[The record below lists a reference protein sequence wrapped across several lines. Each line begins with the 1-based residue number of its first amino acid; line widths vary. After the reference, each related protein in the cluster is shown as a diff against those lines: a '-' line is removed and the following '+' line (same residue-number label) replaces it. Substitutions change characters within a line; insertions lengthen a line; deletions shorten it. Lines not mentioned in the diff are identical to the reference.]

1 MRELTKAEEKVM
13 QILWQLKE
21 AFVRDIIERLDE
33 EKKPS
38 YTTVSSVI
46 RVLES
51 KGFVNHKVY
60 GNTHQ
65 YFPIISEEEYKEFAA
80 SSVLEKYFGG
90 SVSRLVSFFAKKE
103 KVDLKDLDDM
113 INMIKKQKSDK

>member
-1 MRELTKAEEKVM
+1 MRELTKAEEKIM

-21 AFVRDIIERLDE
+21 AFVRDIIKKLEE

-51 KGFVNHKVY
+51 KGFIDHKVY

-65 YFPIISEEEYKEFAA
+65 YFPLISEEEYKEFAA

-90 SVSRLVSFFAKKE
+90 SIGGLVSFFAKKE
-103 KVDLKDLDDM
+103 KVDLKDLDEMIDM
-113 INMIKKQKSDK
+113 LKKQKSGK